1 MSAAVRAGHQRAPI
15 PQAIA
20 PVPADVAD
28 QAVQWLIELQSEDPP
43 PMVLE
48 QWRRWRAQHPDHDR
62 AWLRIESVNGSLRG
76 LAAPLQSALAHA
88 TLMPKRSARRRQA
101 IKALAALVF
110 MSGGAWLV
118 QDQAPW
124 RQWAAQ
130 HRTRVGQRETLLLDD
145 GTQLVM
151 NTGSAVDVAFSPTE
165 RRIRLLAGE
174 VLATTGRDPQ
184 AAARAFLIETAE
196 GEVLALGTRYAVRQ
210 LPGAT
215 LVSVYEAAVEI
226 RPRQAAG
233 QRLVIHAGQQARFTL
248 KGIETP
254 RSVEESDS
262 AWTQGMIVAR
272 GLRLADFLAELS
284 RYSPHPISCDPSV
297 AELRISGAY
306 PLSDIG
312 RVLDTISALL
322 SLEVQHVTRF
332 WGAQSL
338 RLTQAPPR
346 RAGADQT

>member
-1 MSAAVRAGHQRAPI
+1 MSAAVRPAYPPAPARE
-15 PQAIA
+15 AIA
-20 PVPADVAD
+20 PVPSDVAD
-28 QAVQWLIELQSEDPP
+28 QAVQWLIELQSEDLPP
-43 PMVLE
+43 HILE

-88 TLMPKRSARRRQA
+88 TLTPKRSARRRQA
-101 IKALAALVF
+101 IKALAALIF
-110 MSGGAWLV
+110 TGAGAWLV
-118 QDQAPW
+118 QDQTPW

-130 HRTRVGQRETLLLDD
+130 HRTRVGQRDTLLLDD

-151 NTGSAVDVAFSPTE
+151 NTDSAVDVVFGPTE
-165 RRIRLLAGE
+165 RRVRLIGGE
-174 VLATTGRDPQ
+174 ILATTARDPMPT
-184 AAARAFLIETAE
+184 ARTFLIETAE
-196 GEVLALGTRYAVRQ
+196 GEVRALGTRYAVRQ
-210 LPGAT
+210 LAGAT

-226 RPRQAAG
+226 RPREASE
-233 QRLVIHAGQQARFTL
+233 RRMVVHAGQQVRFTR

-254 RSVEESDS
+254 GHAEESDS

-284 RYSPHPISCDPSV
+284 RYSPDPISCDPAV
-297 AELRISGAY
+297 AGLRISGAY

-312 RVLDTISALL
+312 RVLDTISALF
-322 SLEVQHVTRF
+322 SLEVQRITRF

-346 RAGADQT
+346 RADAGQT